1 MYLSDAPVYV
11 VGHGVKDWRCVVVI
25 KAWGG
30 GVVVVELRTWQV
42 RCMGR
47 GGC

>member
-1 MYLSDAPVYV
+1 M
-11 VGHGVKDWRCVVVI
+11 KDWRCVVVI

-47 GGC
+47 GGVELQWMVVGH